1 MSQDS
6 HSKRSRTSRKPPR
19 GVRIAWRVLL
29 VAVVVSTLAIAGGL
43 LLRTFSRGSETTR
56 LNIDLGASPSLSPL
70 EAVALGAY
78 LTANRAALSR
88 PAESGA
94 EMVLFTVAPGE
105 HAGQVAANLQAQGV
119 IADAELFRIYLRYYG
134 LDVALEA
141 GTYEVS
147 ASMTIPEIAYAL
159 TEAGPAQV
167 DVRIPEGWRL
177 EQIADWLDE
186 QDSLPFGGA
195 EFLIATGSTATLTP
209 EWPLPAEIPPGAT
222 LEGFIFPDTYRLAV
236 DSTAEDL
243 VERALR
249 RFDERVTPQMRADAQ
264 ANGMTLYEVVTLASI
279 VEREAAVAEERP
291 LIAGVYLNRLAAGM
305 KLEADPTV
313 QYAMGY
319 QPATGQWWNLNLTQA
334 DYYAVDS
341 PYNTYLYPGLPPT
354 PIASPGLG
362 SIQAVIYPAETPYL
376 YFRAACDGSGKHN
389 FALTYEEHLANECP

>member
-6 HSKRSRTSRKPPR
+6 CSKRSRTSRKPPR
-19 GVRIAWRVLL
+19 GARIAWRMLL
-29 VAVVVSTLAIAGGL
+29 VAVVVSMLAIAGGL
-43 LLRTFSRGSETTR
+43 LLRAFSQGGETTR
-56 LNIDLGASPSLSPL
+56 LNVGLGASPSLSPL
-70 EAVALGAY
+70 EAAALGAY
-78 LTANRAALSR
+78 LTANQTALSR
-88 PAESGA
+88 PADSSA
-94 EMVLFTVAPGE
+94 ETMLFTVAPGE
-105 HAGQVAANLQAQGV
+105 HAGQVAANLQAQGL

-134 LDVALEA
+134 LDVGLEA

-186 QDSLPFGGA
+186 QDNLPFGGA
-195 EFLIATGSTATLTP
+195 EFLIVTGSTATLSP
-209 EWPLPAEIPPGAT
+209 DWPLLAEIPPGVT
-222 LEGFIFPDTYRLAV
+222 LEGFIFPDTYRLEV
-236 DSTAEDL
+236 DSTAQDL

-249 RFDERVTPQMRADAQ
+249 SFDERVTPQM
-264 ANGMTLYEVVTLASI
+264 
-279 VEREAAVAEERP
+279 
-291 LIAGVYLNRLAAGM
+291 
-305 KLEADPTV
+305 
-313 QYAMGY
+313 GY
-319 QPATGQWWNLNLTQA
+319 QSATGQWWNPNLTQA

-376 YFRAACDGSGKHN
+376 YFRATCDGSGKHN